1 MDQIPEVVKTVAV
14 VLWLPMAA
22 WLGAA
27 LCRPGGRLRGFV
39 ERRFRWLLWAV
50 VGGNLL
56 VVEFGQALG
65 EPLYGVVRVVM
76 MTLAAMLFMPVVWRA
91 QAFTRRRGE

>member
-1 MDQIPEVVKTVAV
+1 MDQIPAVMRTVAV

-22 WLGAA
+22 WLGAV
-27 LCRPGGRLRGFV
+27 LCRPGGRLHGFV
-39 ERRFRWLLWAV
+39 ARRFRWLVFAV
-50 VGGNLL
+50 AGGNLL

-91 QAFTRRRGE
+91 EAFTKRRGD